1 MSATLLH
8 GPCVRCRGNP
18 CHAHRSPRAATLR
31 YNVTPE
37 ELGAVLRADSRVNA
51 YAIFVAEQNAA
62 EWLAKEL
69 PFGHGFVCLDTGKLP
84 TTFKDILA
92 HASNTEQK

>member
-1 MSATLLH
+1 
-8 GPCVRCRGNP
+8 VRLWNGFGTCLNRLVVMTVLCG
-18 CHAHRSPRAATLR
+18 R

-51 YAIFVAEQNAA
+51 YALFVAEQNAA

-84 TTFKDILA
+84 TTFKEILA
-92 HASNTEQK
+92 HASNVADS